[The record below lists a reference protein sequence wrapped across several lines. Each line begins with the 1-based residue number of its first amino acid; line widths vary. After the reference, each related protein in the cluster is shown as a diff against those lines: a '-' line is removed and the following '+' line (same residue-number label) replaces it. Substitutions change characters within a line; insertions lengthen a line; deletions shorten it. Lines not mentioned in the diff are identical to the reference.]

1 MCAPDIPDT
10 SAATKD
16 AIAANSAISNR
27 ELDQQQSLM
36 DYYMSRQDKVD
47 DISNQVSQRELG
59 LAEEEAAQGKDLFDY
74 QKQVFRPVEESLA
87 DQAMQD
93 STPTYYEQFARDAM
107 ATQANAN
114 ATSQAALA
122 RTLAGMG
129 VNPNS
134 GAYTS
139 AMRGQAITN
148 AAAVG
153 AAGNTAREQA
163 QQQSWNERAG
173 VANLGR
179 GLVGAGNASYGLATG
194 SNTAASGAQTS
205 ASGAAAGTMGTPAAY
220 GSLGVTAAG
229 NAANEYTNLYQA
241 QVQASMQTDPLMSAL
256 GSGAGYFL
264 ASPNAAKLASAI

>member
-1 MCAPDIPDT
+1 
-10 SAATKD
+10 
-16 AIAANSAISNR
+16 
-27 ELDQQQSLM
+27 
-36 DYYMSRQDKVD
+36 
-47 DISNQVSQRELG
+47 
-59 LAEEEAAQGKDLFDY
+59 LFNY

-93 STPTYYEQFARDAM
+93 STPAYYEQFARNAM

-114 ATSQAALA
+114 ATSQAAMQ

-139 AMRGQAITN
+139 AIRGLAIQN

-163 QQQSWNERAG
+163 KEQSWNERAG

-194 SNTAASGAQTS
+194 ANTAASGAQTN

-220 GSLGVTAAG
+220 GSLGVSSAG
-229 NAANEYTNLYQA
+229 NASNAYTNIYQA
-241 QVQASMQTDPLMSAL
+241 QVQASAATDPLMSAL
-256 GSGAGYFL
+256 GAGAGYFL
-264 ASPNAAKLASAI
+264 ASPNAATLASKL